1 MVAIATGEVSEIT
14 KKTVSLIKIQDSVK
28 TYHEIQNLQTKV
40 TNHLNMDTVTSTV
53 NDKTFIAGSL
63 KHYLNHWHYIN
74 TPTTVYN
81 WINNGV
87 DLQFTSTPTPF
98 EMNNHMLTYKQSQFV
113 DQEISELLK
122 IGAIE
127 ICKKRPKFISSIGC
141 VPKKGGKLRM
151 IVDLRELNKHILAP
165 KFCNEDIRTAF
176 NLIKSS
182 DKLITVDI
190 KSCFHH
196 IPIDDRFKDFIS
208 LKWKGIYY
216 RWCVIPFRLN
226 VSPFF
231 CVKTMRPV
239 ISYLRSQGLRVM
251 VYIDDFILVARPEE
265 ME

>member
-1 MVAIATGEVSEIT
+1 MG
-14 KKTVSLIKIQDSVK
+14 
-28 TYHEIQNLQTKV
+28 
-40 TNHLNMDTVTSTV
+40 TVTSTM

-81 WINNGV
+81 WINNGE

-127 ICKKRPKFISSIGC
+127 LCKKRPKFISSIGC

-165 KFCNEDIRTAF
+165 KFSNEDIRTAF
-176 NLIKSS
+176 DLIKSG

-190 KSCFHH
+190 KSGFHH
-196 IPIDDRFKDFIS
+196 IPIDERFKDFIS
-208 LKWKGIYY
+208 MKWKGIYY
-216 RWCVIPFRLN
+216 R
-226 VSPFF
+226 
-231 CVKTMRPV
+231 
-239 ISYLRSQGLRVM
+239 
-251 VYIDDFILVARPEE
+251 
-265 ME
+265 